1 VGRVRR
7 GDSLCYFLF
16 FWGTFVLIEVFTCQC
31 VNGVTRR
38 AKTRIKGRCLLR
50 SGIKS
55 ELFEFYHKR
64 FKP

>member
-1 VGRVRR
+1 
-7 GDSLCYFLF
+7 
-16 FWGTFVLIEVFTCQC
+16 VLIEVFTCQC

-50 SGIKS
+50 SGIKG